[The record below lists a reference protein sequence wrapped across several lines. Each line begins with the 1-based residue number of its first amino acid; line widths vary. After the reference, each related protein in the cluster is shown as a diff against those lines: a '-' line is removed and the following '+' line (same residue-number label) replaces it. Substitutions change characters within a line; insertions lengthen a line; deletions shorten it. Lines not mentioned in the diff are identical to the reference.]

1 MELRNY
7 KESDLA
13 EKIKKEEKKVESL
26 IDINKPIF
34 VRLDG
39 KRFSKFTKGFD
50 YPFDEVFRTAMKKTM
65 LELCSEIQG
74 AVMGYTQSDEIT
86 ILFEKTNSESQ
97 IMFGGR
103 VQKIVSEFR

>member
-13 EKIKKEEKKVESL
+13 EKIKKEEKKVEFL

-65 LELCSEIQG
+65 FGLSKEC
-74 AVMGYTQSDEIT
+74 YSDDI
-86 ILFEKTNSESQ
+86 
-97 IMFGGR
+97 
-103 VQKIVSEFR
+103 

>member
-13 EKIKKEEKKVESL
+13 EKIKKEEKNVESL

-50 YPFDEVFRTAMKKTM
+50 
-65 LELCSEIQG
+65 
-74 AVMGYTQSDEIT
+74 
-86 ILFEKTNSESQ
+86 
-97 IMFGGR
+97 
-103 VQKIVSEFR
+103 

>member
-13 EKIKKEEKKVESL
+13 EKIKKEEKNVESL

-39 KRFSKFTKGFD
+39 KK
-50 YPFDEVFRTAMKKTM
+50 
-65 LELCSEIQG
+65 IQ
-74 AVMGYTQSDEIT
+74 
-86 ILFEKTNSESQ
+86 
-97 IMFGGR
+97 
-103 VQKIVSEFR
+103 